1 MLDLN
6 SSLID
11 TDWLAANL
19 NEPGL
24 IVLDASVPPVVPG
37 YVSYNRN
44 GHFSAIPG
52 ARRFDYDQVIC
63 KPRSSLPH
71 MMPSSQLFQEEV
83 RKLGVNK
90 DSAIV
95 VYDDVGLYASP
106 RAWWMFRAMGH
117 TKVAVLDGGLPKWLS
132 EGRDESDQYLSV
144 DAGNFI
150 AKVVDDLFFDFE
162 GVLGALGDSG
172 CTILDARSSARFKG
186 LEPEPRREVRSG
198 HIPNSKNL
206 PFPSVLDGGEL
217 RSRDE
222 LRSIF
227 AELVSDNQKVIT
239 SCGSGVTACIL
250 TLAAE
255 VAGYENLAVYDGS
268 WAEWGLPG
276 KLPVA
281 LE

>member
-1 MLDLN
+1 MDLN

-19 NEPGL
+19 NEPDL
-24 IVLDASVPPVVPG
+24 IVLDASVLPVVPG

-44 GHFSAIPG
+44 GHFSVIPG

-83 RKLGVNK
+83 RKIGVNK

-172 CTILDARSSARFKG
+172 CTILDARSCARFKG
-186 LEPEPRREVRSG
+186 LEPEPRPEVRSG

-206 PFPSVLDGGEL
+206 PFPSVLEGGEL

-281 LE
+281 LD